1 MPTVLYPPSRPQSIG
16 EVLDSAFRI
25 FRVTLLRCLPYGVL
39 TMVASQLQSIYEIGL
54 GRPAHQF
61 GRNDPAWWAVY
72 AVGSLLAFT
81 LINAILIQQLTM
93 ASGSRVAARA
103 ALLDGLKKTP
113 ASFGVFLLAGVI
125 TALCFAPLLAI
136 PRSFWSVSM
145 MLLSLPAAYIGVLL
159 SGSWVAV
166 LVGNKGILGSLR
178 YSAHLIRGNWWR
190 TVAIYLVAWAMLG
203 VLFVSAWV
211 FAEVFATFTAGGDL
225 AIATAISTVVVTAL
239 SAIYVPLF
247 TATALSLYGDL
258 EARKEGADLQR
269 RMADVAAG

>member
-39 TMVASQLQSIYEIGL
+39 TMVASQLQGIYEIGL
-54 GRPAHQF
+54 GRAPHQF
-61 GRNDPAWWAVY
+61 GRNDPVWWAVY
-72 AVGSLLAFT
+72 VLGALLAFT

-93 ASGSRVAARA
+93 ASGSRPAARA
-103 ALLDGLKKTP
+103 VLLDGLKKTP
-113 ASFGVFLLAGVI
+113 ASFAVFLLAGVI

-136 PRSFWSVSM
+136 PRSFWSGALP
-145 MLLSLPAAYIGVLL
+145 LLSLPAAYVGVLL
-159 SGSWVAV
+159 SCSWAAMVI
-166 LVGNKGILGSLR
+166 GQKGILGSLR

-190 TVAIYLVAWAMLG
+190 TVAVYLVAWAMLG

-269 RMADVAAG
+269 RMADVAAS